1 MQRYIG
7 LASVHLLYRR
17 AASESSGLQ
26 HHDSMLQS
34 RFIFCR
40 ITTLLMMQAQ
50 QFAQVVLDW
59 YQRYGRKTLPWQ
71 LENRLSVW
79 LSEVMLQQTQVAT
92 VIPYFQR
99 FMARFPN
106 VRALA
111 EARSTKCCICGPASA
126 ITPAP
131 ATCTRRRRPL
141 SHSTAASSRQPS
153 QKLPIYRASALYRRR
168 GAVVGA
174 GSTLSDPRRQREARA
189 GPLLR
194 GGGLAGQERSRKP
207 AVENQRRGHPGTGR
221 RPVQPGNDGSGRHG
235 LHPLQARA
243 NSARSTSAA
252 CLTPTTAGPTTPAR
266 NPSRPCRKTAY
277 FLLLQHGDRVWLEQR
292 PAVGLWVACSA
303 SRSSARAW
311 IWNSGCSSAV

>member
-1 MQRYIG
+1 
-7 LASVHLLYRR
+7 
-17 AASESSGLQ
+17 
-26 HHDSMLQS
+26 
-34 RFIFCR
+34 
-40 ITTLLMMQAQ
+40 
-50 QFAQVVLDW
+50 
-59 YQRYGRKTLPWQ
+59 
-71 LENRLSVW
+71 
-79 LSEVMLQQTQVAT
+79 MLQQTQVAT

-111 EARSTKCCICGPASA
+111 EAPLDEVLHLWARPRLLRPRPQPAQGGA
-126 ITPAP
+126 DHCRTA
-131 ATCTRRRRPL
+131 RRRVPDNLRRNCRFTGRRP
-141 SHSTAASSRQPS
+141 
-153 QKLPIYRASALYRRR
+153 LYRRR

-235 LHPLQARA
+235 LHPLQAQVRTLPA
-243 NSARSTSAA
+243 QRRLPVLRQPQLGQLPRQETQAD
-252 CLTPTTAGPTTPAR
+252 PAG
-266 NPSRPCRKTAY
+266 KTAY

-292 PAVGLWVACSA
+292 PAVGLWGGLFCF
-303 SRSSARAW
+303 RSSARAW